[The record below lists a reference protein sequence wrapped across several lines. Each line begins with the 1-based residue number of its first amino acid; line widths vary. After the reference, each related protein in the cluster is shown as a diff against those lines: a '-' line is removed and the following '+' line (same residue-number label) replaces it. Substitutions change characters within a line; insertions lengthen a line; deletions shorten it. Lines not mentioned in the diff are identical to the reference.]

1 MSSTFSSRTGQSIC
15 PVLVFLAALI
25 APNWAGAQPPGP
37 QSRGGAPFLDS
48 SRPPENLQVLPKT
61 MTRQQVTGVMQGMT
75 QGLGVECSH
84 CHAEGAD
91 GRNDFAAD
99 TVPAKAVARAMMRMT
114 ASLNEK
120 LPADLGKPAAEVT
133 RVECVTCHRGVAIPK
148 QLGEILAA
156 TAVEKGTTAALTQY
170 RELRKQ
176 YYGAQAYDFSAS
188 GLVAAAQRVP
198 AARPDDAIAF
208 LQLNAELFPQYAGT
222 YVSLAQAYGRKNDT
236 AAQIRSLEK
245 ALGLDPQNVPARR
258 QLDQLKR

>member
-1 MSSTFSSRTGQSIC
+1 
-15 PVLVFLAALI
+15 
-25 APNWAGAQPPGP
+25 
-37 QSRGGAPFLDS
+37 
-48 SRPPENLQVLPKT
+48 
-61 MTRQQVTGVMQGMT
+61 MT
-75 QGLGVECSH
+75 QGLGVECRH

-99 TVPAKAVARAMMRMT
+99 TVPAKTVARAMMRMT

-176 YYGAQAYDFSAS
+176 YYGAQA
-188 GLVAAAQRVP
+188 
-198 AARPDDAIAF
+198 
-208 LQLNAELFPQYAGT
+208 
-222 YVSLAQAYGRKNDT
+222 
-236 AAQIRSLEK
+236 
-245 ALGLDPQNVPARR
+245 
-258 QLDQLKR
+258 